1 MQGLKL
7 FIYLL
12 AGGHSFTFHQAHPHP
27 NSRAL
32 SSSSSSLSSTGS
44 FEDALSSLNKQFS
57 STKAQSTQDFT
68 VPNNIGI
75 GTLAWGDSTRGY
87 GSSYNPGDLN
97 AAYNTLLSN
106 GITFIDTAEVYGY
119 KGINKGESSEQLIG
133 KFMEANFDGARP
145 IIGTKYMPILWTNI
159 LVGGGFRFGSKSV
172 FNALQKSCDRLE
184 IAYCDLYQV
193 SERSERAL
201 CQKSAKRVPKECQKS
216 AKRVPKECERL
227 IHSCFR
233 RSCIF
238 RFRTW
243 GGGEAW

>member
-1 MQGLKL
+1 MSMQGFKL

-32 SSSSSSLSSTGS
+32 SSSSSLSSTGR

-216 AKRVPKECERL
+216 A
-227 IHSCFR
+227 SD
-233 RSCIF
+233 
-238 RFRTW
+238 
-243 GGGEAW
+243 